1 VEAENNVA
9 TFPAAASQQLTT
21 VSECQALQHN
31 AAQCV
36 ASADASTKASHTLH
50 WQAKRLAEKS
60 ISEMACASIG
70 ANFHRTVVAT
80 APGEKLL
87 SGYWTCRTISSLFF
101 CAENYI
107 ST

>member
-21 VSECQALQHN
+21 VSECQPLQHN

-36 ASADASTKASHTLH
+36 ASAEASHTLH

-87 SGYWTCRTISSLFF
+87 SG
-101 CAENYI
+101 
-107 ST
+107 